1 MPMNGHKANLPNLS
15 AYVLQKFQH
24 SHFVPQNI
32 IVCAAGVQNHD
43 EFLEL
48 AESELGGL
56 TGGKERTRVKSK
68 YHGGHVRKLTEGN
81 ELNMALAWEGV

>member
-1 MPMNGHKANLPNLS
+1 MPINGLKSNLPNLS
-15 AYVLQKFQH
+15 AYVLQKFQL
-24 SHFVPQNI
+24 SQLLPQNI

-56 TGGKERTRVKSK
+56 TGGKERVREKSK
-68 YHGGHVRKLTEGN
+68 YVGGEVRSLKEGN
-81 ELNMALAWEGV
+81 ELNLALAWKGV